1 MSRPV
6 RSALPPRTL
15 PPSEVRPG
23 AMRLLRAASP
33 LYLRV
38 LLGFDSLRILHP
50 ERLVGAYRDF
60 FDLKSRLIVAFRHPY
75 GDEPQL
81 MAYVIAKQLNREA
94 AKLGVRFPK
103 KPHAHFIHG
112 YEVPLWAGGF
122 ERWVLP
128 RVGSIPIYHTKFD
141 TPSMSRI
148 RSVVKDGAYP
158 LALAP
163 EGQVSYTSEDLPRME
178 QGTIRIGLWCAED
191 LAKEKRTESVV
202 IIPVSVHH
210 KWPETAGRE
219 LDRLIAL
226 TERACGICGRAG
238 TDRFARLSAIA
249 DRALAIMEQYYAKFH
264 GPLAPVSGATASRAD
279 RLAAVVETALRTA
292 ERSLCI
298 KPEGDAIRR
307 VYRIRQTCWDRIF
320 RADIPDM
327 DALSSV
333 ERAVAD
339 RLAAEAWLASRHMEL
354 VDIAFYLDF
363 ERLKKEDPLELYIE
377 TAQNYYDLLSRLSG
391 RNIAGRK
398 KVGGKKAVV
407 IIGKPVLVSR
417 GANPLKTQSR
427 AVIDSLTE
435 KLARE
440 YLECI
445 KEIRGIRGAS
455 AQKQTRGGGA

>member
-1 MSRPV
+1 
-6 RSALPPRTL
+6 
-15 PPSEVRPG
+15 
-23 AMRLLRAASP
+23 MRLLRMVSP
-33 LYLRV
+33 LYLRI

-50 ERLVGAYRDF
+50 ERLVQAYRDF

-75 GDEPQL
+75 ADEPHL
-81 MAYVIAKQLNREA
+81 MAYLIGKQLNREA
-94 AKLGVRFPK
+94 AKLGGRFPK
-103 KPHAHFIHG
+103 KPHAHFIYG
-112 YEVPLWAGGF
+112 YDVPLWAGAF

-128 RVGSIPIYHTKFD
+128 RVGAIPVYHTKFD
-141 TPSMSRI
+141 TPSINRI
-148 RSVVKDGAYP
+148 RSLVKDGAYP

-163 EGQVSYTSEDLPRME
+163 EGQVSYTSEDLPRIE
-178 QGTIRIGLWCAED
+178 QGTVRIGLWCAED
-191 LAKEKRTESVV
+191 LAKEKRSESVV

-210 KWPETAGRE
+210 TWPEAAGKE

-226 TERACGICGRAG
+226 TERACGVYGRAG

-249 DRALAIMEQYYAKFH
+249 ERALVIMERYYTEFH
-264 GPLAPVSGATASRAD
+264 GQMAPVRGVSSSRAD
-279 RLAAVVETALRTA
+279 RLAAVIETALRTA

-298 KPEGDAIRR
+298 EPDGDTIRR
-307 VYRIRQTCWDRIF
+307 VYKIRQTCWDRIF
-320 RADIPDM
+320 RTDIPDM
-327 DALSSV
+327 EALSSV
-333 ERAVAD
+333 ERAMAD

-354 VDIAFYLDF
+354 VDVAFYLDF